1 MSSDLV
7 KSSKSGMLSLM
18 TGQVVRFSIQI
29 LSVVLMARLLSP
41 KDYGLTAIVISV
53 IALGEVVRDFGLSTS
68 AIQADHLSA
77 DEKSNLF
84 WMNSAIGLG
93 LGLLL
98 FSLASPIAHFYKDD
112 RLVEIAQV
120 LSLTFLINGL
130 STQYKAG
137 LNREMKFKAIAMSD
151 SLAAILSTTFG
162 ITSAFYGFAYWAI
175 VVQYLSN
182 YLLAFTFY
190 ILAYKW
196 LPSLPSFST
205 DMRRFTRF
213 GMHLMAS
220 QILGQLARS
229 VDTLIIGQRFSTELL
244 GFYNR
249 AQQIV
254 IMGLNQ
260 INTPSTTLAIPV
272 LSKLKNDEVEYQKFL
287 KFGQAILIHTVCLF
301 FGLLA
306 VNANLVV
313 NILLGPKW
321 LATIPLVQI
330 LCGGAMFQIANYSS
344 SWIFISKGLTKEQL
358 KFTLTSRPFVIA
370 MIFIGSFWSMEFV
383 AVGYSA
389 GLLFL
394 WIYCFYFLKKKNI
407 KVDELFKS
415 SIVIC
420 STYITATY
428 LSIFL
433 SRYLGLNLIVDTFFK
448 NLIYIT
454 VIMLS
459 YAIFS
464 RFKETFNLIFKLNFF
479 HILKRK

>member
-7 KSSKSGMLSLM
+7 KSSKSGVLSLM

-41 KDYGLTAIVISV
+41 KDYGLTAIVISI

-68 AIQADHLSA
+68 AIQAEHLSA
-77 DEKSNLF
+77 HEKSNLF
-84 WMNSAIGLG
+84 WLNSAIGLI
-93 LGLLL
+93 LGSIL
-98 FSLASPIAHFYKDD
+98 FFLSVPIASFYHDD
-112 RLVEIAQV
+112 RLIEIAQV
-120 LSLTFLINGL
+120 LSLTFIINGL
-130 STQYKAG
+130 ATQYKAG
-137 LNREMKFKAIAMSD
+137 LNRDMKFKALALSD
-151 SLAAILSTTFG
+151 SMAAILSTVLG
-162 ITSAFYGFAYWAI
+162 ITSAFHGLSYWAI
-175 VVQYLSN
+175 VIQYVSN
-182 YLLAFTFY
+182 YLLAFIFY
-190 ILAYKW
+190 VFAHKW
-196 LPSLPSFST
+196 LPSWPHLAT

-229 VDTLIIGQRFSTELL
+229 VDTLIIGQRFSTEAL

-260 INTPSTTLAIPV
+260 INNPSTTLAIPV
-272 LSKLKNDEVEYQKFL
+272 LSRLRNDEVEYQKFL

-313 NILLGPKW
+313 TILLGAKW

-370 MIFIGSFWSMEFV
+370 MIFAGSFWSMQFV

-394 WIYCFYFLKKKNI
+394 WIYCFYFLKKHNI
-407 KVDELFKS
+407 QVDNLFRS

-420 STYITATY
+420 ATYITATY
-428 LSIFL
+428 L
-433 SRYLGLNLIVDTFFK
+433 
-448 NLIYIT
+448 
-454 VIMLS
+454 
-459 YAIFS
+459 AIFS
-464 RFKETFNLIFKLNFF
+464 AEYFDLNLFFDTVFKNAVYLLVILLSYTFSSQFKETFNLIFKLNFF
-479 HILKRK
+479 HALKRK

>member
-7 KSSKSGMLSLM
+7 KSSKAGVLSLM
-18 TGQVVRFSIQI
+18 TGQVVRFSVQM

-41 KDYGLTAIVISV
+41 KDYGLTAIVITL

-68 AIQADHLSA
+68 AIQADHVSA

-84 WMNSAIGLG
+84 WMNSCIGLV

-98 FSLASPIAHFYKDD
+98 FYLASPLARFYHDA

-137 LNREMKFKAIAMSD
+137 LNRDMKFKAIALSD
-151 SLAAILSTTFG
+151 SLAALLSTLLG
-162 ITSAFYGFAYWAI
+162 IASAVYGFAYWAI
-175 VVQYLSN
+175 VIQYLSN
-182 YLLAFTFY
+182 YLLAFAFY
-190 ILAYKW
+190 CWSYKW

-205 DMRRFTRF
+205 DMTRFTRF

-229 VDTLIIGQRFSTELL
+229 VDTLIIGQRFSTEAL

-287 KFGQAILIHTVCLF
+287 RFGQAILIHSVCLF

-306 VNANLVV
+306 INANLIVT
-313 NILLGPKW
+313 ILLGPKW
-321 LATIPLVQI
+321 FATIPLVQI

-344 SWIFISKGLTKEQL
+344 SWIFISKGLTKAQL

-383 AVGYSA
+383 AIGYSA

-394 WIYCFYFLKKKNI
+394 WIYCFYFLKKHNI
-407 KVDELFKS
+407 EVDFLFKS

-420 STYITATY
+420 FTYVIAAY
-428 LSIFL
+428 SSILLS
-433 SRYLGLNLIVDTFFK
+433 YHLGLNLIADTFFK
-448 NLIYIT
+448 NLTYVT

-459 YAIFS
+459 YVFFNQ
-464 RFKETFNLIFKLNFF
+464 FKETFNLIFKLNFF